1 MSLDNNSPLVSIIT
15 PIFNGARYL
24 SQYYTTINSQT
35 YRNIEIVCIDDCST
49 DATLNELNKLQRN
62 DRRIK
67 VIENGTNKSSGV
79 SKNIGISNATGKYIV
94 FLDIDDFYNDENSIK
109 RFVDVCEK

>member
-49 DATLNELNKLQRN
+49 DATLNELNKL
-62 DRRIK
+62 
-67 VIENGTNKSSGV
+67 
-79 SKNIGISNATGKYIV
+79 
-94 FLDIDDFYNDENSIK
+94 
-109 RFVDVCEK
+109 